1 MEIKAYRRRA
11 HYYETDQMGMIHHA
25 NYVHWMEEARIDYL
39 DQVGMGYKKMEEA
52 GVISPVLKISCRYK
66 KMVKFDDVV
75 LVHMKLVE
83 YNGIKYKVAYRMVD
97 AETGKLRTLSE
108 SEHCFL
114 TAQGR
119 PTNLKKSHPEFDA
132 VMESLLDVET
142 VE

>member
-39 DQVGMGYKKMEEA
+39 DQVGMGYKTMEEA
-52 GVISPVLKISCRYK
+52 GVYSPVLKIDCQYK
-66 KMVKFDDVV
+66 HMVHFDDRV
-75 LVHMKLVE
+75 LVHMKLIS
-83 YNGIKYKVAYRMVD
+83 YNGIKYRISYRMVNE
-97 AETGKLRTLSE
+97 ASGQVCTLAE

-119 PTNLKKSHPEFDA
+119 PMNLKKSHPAFDA
-132 VMESLLDVET
+132 VMAALLDVES
-142 VE
+142 V